1 MMSVML
7 AVVLETGRLERLY
20 TALSLLASTAAE
32 GTPAR
37 ALAGFGALPHLLLDP
52 GELAAHARDT
62 ADVPREGRERFAR
75 SLGELRTLTRELPS
89 LEIHAC
95 AAAVEILGVD
105 PAHVAAHMAGVTS
118 MPRFLAENR
127 DARLVFA

>member
-20 TALSLLASTAAE
+20 SALSLLASTAAE
-32 GTPAR
+32 GTETR

-75 SLGELRTLTRELPS
+75 SLGELRQLAAELPH
-89 LEIHAC
+89 LHIWAC
-95 AAAVEILGVD
+95 AAAVEVLGVD
-105 PAHVAAHMAGVTS
+105 PGQVDAHLAGVTS
-118 MPRFLAENR
+118 MPRFLAETR